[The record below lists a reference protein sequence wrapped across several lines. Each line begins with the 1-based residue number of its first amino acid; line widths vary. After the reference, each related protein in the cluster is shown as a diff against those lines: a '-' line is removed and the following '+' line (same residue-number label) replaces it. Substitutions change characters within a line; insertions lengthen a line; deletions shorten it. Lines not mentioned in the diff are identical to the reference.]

1 MGITIMKNKPASRIY
16 ATVSRILKVRQ
27 LLDFD
32 RNKNFLMYLMNAL
45 RTLVAPQETNVPESF
60 QQAVVRLNLT
70 DELLQKQKNSLFRLC
85 LLMSF
90 FGFCVFIYTIYLLF
104 MGTWLAA
111 ITSLMVMSLSLVLAF
126 RYHFWYFQIMQKKL
140 GCTFKEWLNQSF
152 LRGSNEK

>member
-1 MGITIMKNKPASRIY
+1 MKNKPASRIY

-90 FGFCVFIYTIYLLF
+90 FGFCVFIYTIYL
-104 MGTWLAA
+104 
-111 ITSLMVMSLSLVLAF
+111 
-126 RYHFWYFQIMQKKL
+126 
-140 GCTFKEWLNQSF
+140 
-152 LRGSNEK
+152 